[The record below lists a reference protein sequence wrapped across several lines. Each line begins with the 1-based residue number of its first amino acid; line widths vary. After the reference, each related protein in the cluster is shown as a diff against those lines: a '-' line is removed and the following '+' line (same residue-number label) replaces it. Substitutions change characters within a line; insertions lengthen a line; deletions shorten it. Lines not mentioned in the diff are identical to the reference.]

1 MNVCYLKDVNAT
13 ISSEMRKLVAVR
25 DIDCIKDDL
34 DRYYFHYNPNGGSI
48 NLKEQFES
56 LNLNVAWSIPTSFRK
71 KVDRQC
77 RTYILEPNK
86 KYDPLAVCFSIRAK
100 IEENAYTNHL

>member
-34 DRYYFHYNPNGGSI
+34 DRYYFHYNPNGESI

-56 LNLNVAWSIPTSFRK
+56 LNLNVAWSIPTSFR
-71 KVDRQC
+71 V
-77 RTYILEPNK
+77 LEK
-86 KYDPLAVCFSIRAK
+86 ACISISVS
-100 IEENAYTNHL
+100 IEA